1 MSKERTSQAMKLPR
15 NLEAIV
21 SERKLTGYL
30 LSETHSVGRT
40 KAKYFRALGY
50 NEGNLVRLKEAL
62 IAVAVTSD
70 VIESISIPF
79 GTKYVVDGDLDAP
92 TGIRARVRTVW
103 ILESGEDFPRFVTAY
118 PIGAEDRG
126 AESD

>member
-1 MSKERTSQAMKLPR
+1 MKLPK

-21 SERKLTGYL
+21 PESKLAGYL

-50 NEGNLVRLKEAL
+50 SERNLVRLKEAF
-62 IAVAVTSD
+62 IAVAVTGD
-70 VIESISIPF
+70 VTELISTPF

-92 TGIRARVRTVW
+92 AGIRARVRTVW
-103 ILESGEDFPRFVTAY
+103 ILESGEDLPRFVTAY
-118 PIGAEDRG
+118 PAGEEFRG
-126 AESD
+126 EESD

>member
-1 MSKERTSQAMKLPR
+1 MKLPR

-21 SERKLTGYL
+21 PERKLAGYL

-40 KAKYFRALGY
+40 KAKYFRTLGY
-50 NEGNLVRLKEAL
+50 SESNLLRLKEAL

-70 VIESISIPF
+70 VTESISTPF

-92 TGIRARVRTVW
+92 AGIRARVRTVW
-103 ILESGEDFPRFVTAY
+103 VLESGEDLPRFVTAY
-118 PIGAEDRG
+118 PTGEEGRG
-126 AESD
+126 VKSD